1 MTAASRADAFT
12 SAEALATLREACL
25 AVGLRHEGAELMR
38 LGENAIFRLPHDPV
52 VVRIAR
58 NLDVLADAA
67 KEVAVARWL
76 RDAHIPVTE
85 PADYPQP
92 IIARARPVTF
102 WKLIDDSGAKATIA
116 DLGAVLRRL
125 HALPVPGSLHL
136 PELDIFGRVGE
147 RIAGSAHLAESDRS
161 FLAGRLDT
169 LRDQYQD
176 LRFGLPP
183 SAVHGDAHQANL
195 IKRPD
200 GAVILIDFERFAF
213 GHPETDLSV
222 TATEYLIG
230 WHTDEQYAGFVRAYG
245 YDVMG
250 WDGFPVIRAINELKM
265 TTWLMQ
271 NIGESDRIAEEFR
284 TRLASLRDSD
294 APRDWQ
300 PF

>member
-1 MTAASRADAFT
+1 MTAASRADPFT
-12 SAEALATLREACL
+12 SAEALAALEEACL
-25 AVGLRHEGAELMR
+25 AAGLRHEGAELMR
-38 LGENAIFRLPHDPV
+38 LGENAIFRLTHDRV

-58 NLDVLADAA
+58 NLDVLDDAA

-76 RDAHIPVTE
+76 RDADVPGTE
-85 PADYPQP
+85 PADYAQP
-92 IIARARPVTF
+92 IIARGRPVTF
-102 WKLIDDSGAKATIA
+102 WKLIDDSGTKATTA
-116 DLGAVLRRL
+116 DLGAVLRCL

-147 RIAGSAHLAESDRS
+147 RIAGSADLAEADRS
-161 FLAGRLDT
+161 FLAGRLAS
-169 LRDQYQD
+169 LRTQYQD

-230 WHTDEQYAGFVRAYG
+230 WHTDEQYADFVRAYG
-245 YDVMG
+245 YDVMD
-250 WDGFPVIRAINELKM
+250 WDGFPVIRSINELKM

-271 NIGESDRIAEEFR
+271 NIGESARIADEFR

-294 APRDWQ
+294 ATRDWQ
-300 PF
+300 AF